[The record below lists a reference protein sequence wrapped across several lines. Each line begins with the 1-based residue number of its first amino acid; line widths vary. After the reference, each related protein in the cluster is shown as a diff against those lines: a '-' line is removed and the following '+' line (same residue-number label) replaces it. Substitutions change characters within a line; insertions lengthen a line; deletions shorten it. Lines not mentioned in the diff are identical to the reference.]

1 MPTER
6 EMKRIRQRSAAG
18 VCTTPGRAPIPPPV
32 ATSPLRRP
40 LLFIAGAAT
49 CSSRRRDSLRA

>member
-6 EMKRIRQRSAAG
+6 EIKRIRQRSAAG

-40 LLFIAGAAT
+40 LLVHRRGRDVQLTAA
-49 CSSRRRDSLRA
+49 R